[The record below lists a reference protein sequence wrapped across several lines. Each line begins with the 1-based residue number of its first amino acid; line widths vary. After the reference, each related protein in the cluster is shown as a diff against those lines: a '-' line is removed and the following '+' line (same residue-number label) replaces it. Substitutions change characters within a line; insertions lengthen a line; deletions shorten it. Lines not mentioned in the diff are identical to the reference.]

1 MESVKSQTKN
11 SELYSR
17 SKRSHQYTEQI
28 NMMKIIFQKEFYDVY
43 RIRKG
48 DAVQDAGR
56 KDQLRV
62 LKLWFGYEVIRPELF
77 QFFNFKLPG
86 PTCKASRPFMKT
98 LYFFQTGRIELVRII
113 SFSYFRLLYSS
124 IFLPISNHDLLTSL
138 QKTNP

>member
-1 MESVKSQTKN
+1 M
-11 SELYSR
+11 R
-17 SKRSHQYTEQI
+17 R
-28 NMMKIIFQKEFYDVY
+28 
-43 RIRKG
+43 G

-86 PTCKASRPFMKT
+86 PTCKALRPFMKT